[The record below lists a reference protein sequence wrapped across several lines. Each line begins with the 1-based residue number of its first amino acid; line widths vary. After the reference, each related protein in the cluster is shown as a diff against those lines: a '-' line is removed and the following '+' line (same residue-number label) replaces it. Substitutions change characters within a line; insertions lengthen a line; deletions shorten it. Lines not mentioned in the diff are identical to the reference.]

1 MLVKKMENID
11 ISRYLIKR
19 YGKICTSAD
28 LKEKFGNKYMHYIA
42 KLTNTWWI
50 RPLPIF
56 RGVYYIL
63 DPEEKQMRLFRQTK
77 FQIHINVLNKVMKSN
92 WYFSRSTAL
101 HLLGAINQPVSKY
114 YIANSK
120 ISKRVR
126 SKFFGELIFVKT
138 RGKIGTKY
146 GVISKK
152 YKDSTYT
159 VGTVE
164 RIIADYLYIY
174 VHGHITKK
182 VLLNQRNSLKY
193 DETELKRIVAESYPR
208 LSSIKMLSLIR

>member
-1 MLVKKMENID
+1 MENID

-28 LKEKFGNKYMHYIA
+28 IKEKFGNNYLHYIS

-50 RPLPIF
+50 RPLPVF

-63 DPEEKQMRLFRQTK
+63 DPEEKQMRIFRQTK
-77 FQIHINVLNKVMKSN
+77 FQILVNVLNRAMKDN

-114 YIANSK
+114 YIANSR
-120 ISKRVR
+120 ISKRVM

-138 RGKIGTKY
+138 SGRFGAGY
-146 GVISKK
+146 GVISKN
-152 YKDSTYT
+152 YKDSTYSVST
-159 VGTVE
+159 PE
-164 RIIADYLYIY
+164 RILADYLYIY
-174 VHGHITKK
+174 VHGHITKN
-182 VLLNQRNSLKY
+182 VLLKLKNSLKY
-193 DETELKRIVAESYPR
+193 NGTELQRIVTEAYPR